1 MPKNEANL
9 LNDDE
14 PNSAILVKYKC
25 INARNVIGK
34 HFHFL
39 YFLSGRVWPDP
50 PKTFS
55 LVKFTDIDLESQEL
69 LENISKLGG
78 DFLKNNPWL
87 LTYKT

>member
-1 MPKNEANL
+1 MQLECPLVTPNAARSVILLKNEF
-9 LNDDE
+9 
-14 PNSAILVKYKC
+14 
-25 INARNVIGK
+25 INARDEIGK
-34 HFHFL
+34 HFYFL